1 MPKRRKIRS
10 SSRRSAPA
18 LAAGPL
24 NVVVDL
30 SHHNA
35 DPDFERARDP
45 GGLVGVIHK
54 ATQGLTFI
62 DPTYASR
69 RPEALEAGLLWGAY
83 HFGTG
88 SDGVQQAERFLDVVQ
103 PEDDTLLVLDFEANP
118 QGPSMT
124 LDEAR
129 AFVVHVNEATG
140 RFPGVYSGHY
150 IKQLLGTAKDPVLAS
165 CWFWLSQWGPTAVVP
180 VNWPRWTLWQYTDG
194 AMGPEPHTVE
204 GIGRCDR
211 DKFNG
216 SMAGLKRLWGS

>member
-1 MPKRRKIRS
+1 MRR
-10 SSRRSAPA
+10 SRRASARRPRPRA
-18 LAAGPL
+18 LATGPL
-24 NVVVDL
+24 NVIVDL

-35 DPDFERARDP
+35 EPDFERAHDR

-69 RPEALEAGLLWGAY
+69 RPEALDAGLLWGAY

-88 SDGVQQAERFLDVVQ
+88 DDGVQQAERFLDAVQ
-103 PEDDTLLVLDFEANP
+103 PDDDTLLVLDFEANP

-124 LDEAR
+124 LEEAR

-140 RFPGVYSGHY
+140 RFPGLYSGHY
-150 IKQLLGTAKDPVLAS
+150 IKQLLGTTKDPVLAS